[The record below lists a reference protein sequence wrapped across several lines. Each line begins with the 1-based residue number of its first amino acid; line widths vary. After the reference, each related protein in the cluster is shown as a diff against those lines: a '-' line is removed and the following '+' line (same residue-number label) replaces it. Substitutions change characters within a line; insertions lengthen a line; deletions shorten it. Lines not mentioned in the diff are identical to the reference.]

1 MTSDDP
7 MQLTFLGTRSSG
19 EACNKRHLRHSALL
33 LEVPEGRLMID
44 CGGDWLTELPRLN
57 PDALLLT
64 HAHPDH
70 SAGLEQGAP
79 CPVYATATTWQ
90 RLPDYPLTERR
101 QIIAGQPLTVLGLH
115 IEAVT
120 LHHSL
125 RAPAV
130 GYRIG
135 TAGHTLFYAPD
146 VAALVDPAE
155 DLQGVDLYIG
165 DGSAL
170 DRTLLRLE
178 QDFPCGH
185 APVQEQLHW
194 CHDAGIGYMLIS
206 HCGEAIIADEE
217 ATMQMLTELAGPLN
231 IKLNIACDGQ
241 RLRFGLRKGANQNS

>member
-1 MTSDDP
+1 
-7 MQLTFLGTRSSG
+7 MQLIFLGTRSSG

-33 LEVPEGRLMID
+33 LEGPEGRLMID

-90 RLPDYPLTERR
+90 RLPDYPLAER
-101 QIIAGQPLTVLGLH
+101 QQLIAGQPLTILGLH
-115 IEAVT
+115 IEAVD
-120 LHHSL
+120 LYHSL

-135 TAGHTLFYAPD
+135 SGNHTLFYAPD

-155 DLQGVDLYIG
+155 DLKGIDLYIG

-170 DRTLLRLE
+170 DRTLLRQEKGTL
-178 QDFPCGH
+178 CGH
-185 APVQEQLHW
+185 APVQEQLRW
-194 CHDAGIGYMLIS
+194 CHTAGIRRMIAS
-206 HCGEAIIADEE
+206 HCGEAIIADE
-217 ATMQMLTELAGPLN
+217 AAAARLLIELAGPLR
-231 IKLNIACDGQ
+231 IEITIARDGQ
-241 RLRFGLRKGANQNS
+241 RLHFG